1 MFCKYRIPIALFI
14 QAMTGCF
21 LVSILSCCSETTPL
35 ETVMVQTKEISVVTS
50 TNGIIEPIDSTRIFA
65 SVDGFIQSIECSE
78 GSETK
83 RGQILFRMDAPQT
96 RIALAEANAA
106 LLETKRQARVV
117 LEGPLKEELDSLD
130 ATIQESKL
138 QLQQLNE
145 KLSGEE
151 TLLEKGAVSV
161 ESVESLREQRDLLE
175 LRSNALKKK
184 KENLLTRYSE
194 EDKQLMRDKINELS
208 NQAGLL
214 EQQVRNTSVVSPVDG
229 LLYSLE
235 VKSGSF
241 VATGQL
247 MAQIYQPGQMQ
258 LRAYVDEP
266 DLGRIQKGQ
275 PVFIE
280 WGGMPDMKW
289 KGTVEKPP
297 ERVVALNNRSVGY
310 VLCSIDQMTKEL
322 IPDINVDVEIVT
334 AFKENTLVVPRS
346 SVFRN
351 EGESAVLLSKGT
363 EIILKPVVTGLT
375 TYDEIEIL
383 DGIESGDLIALNP
396 LNAIPEK

>member
-1 MFCKYRIPIALFI
+1 VVRDRTVIYFHAQYANIIDIIRTSCTVPAANKCRNRKRNGYGKFRFNFLSIHFETLMFCKYRIPIALFI
-14 QAMTGCF
+14 QAMAGCF

-214 EQQVRNTSVVSPVDG
+214 EQQV
-229 LLYSLE
+229 
-235 VKSGSF
+235 
-241 VATGQL
+241 
-247 MAQIYQPGQMQ
+247 QI
-258 LRAYVDEP
+258 
-266 DLGRIQKGQ
+266 
-275 PVFIE
+275 
-280 WGGMPDMKW
+280 
-289 KGTVEKPP
+289 
-297 ERVVALNNRSVGY
+297 
-310 VLCSIDQMTKEL
+310 
-322 IPDINVDVEIVT
+322 
-334 AFKENTLVVPRS
+334 
-346 SVFRN
+346 
-351 EGESAVLLSKGT
+351 
-363 EIILKPVVTGLT
+363 
-375 TYDEIEIL
+375 
-383 DGIESGDLIALNP
+383 
-396 LNAIPEK
+396 